1 MKRSQFLASSLLL
14 SLTPLI
20 RSEAGSVSKKTIIPP
35 RLNQG
40 DRVALVSPGG
50 FITPEELQESR
61 ASIEALGFEVA
72 EGKAVVSKYGYLGGS
87 DKERADDINWAF
99 GDTSVKG
106 IICTRGGYG
115 CGRILPMLDYSL
127 IEKNPKVLMGYS
139 DITAL
144 FYGIYTKTG
153 LAGFHGPVGIS
164 TFNEY
169 SVNHLRNVLTD
180 PRPVYTLDN
189 APADPAN
196 PDYELYTI
204 SGGTARGKLIGGNL
218 SLVVSVIGTEFN
230 PDYTGSIIFLEEVR
244 EEPYRIDRMLTQLI
258 QSGAIEK
265 CKGIALGVFSKC
277 NPKESESGITSS
289 LTLKEVL
296 FDRLGGLGIPVCYG
310 LSFGH
315 IANKYTLPF
324 GTQAELDADSG
335 IVKLI
340 EPAVK

>member
-1 MKRSQFLASSLLL
+1 MKRSRFIASSFLL
-14 SLTPLI
+14 SLTPFI
-20 RSEAGSVSKKTIIPP
+20 KTEAGTASKKTIIPP
-35 RLNQG
+35 RLKQG

-50 FITPEELQESR
+50 FITAQELKDSR
-61 ASIEALGFEVA
+61 ANIEALGFEVV
-72 EGKAVVSKYGYLGGS
+72 EGKSVVSKYGYLGGS

-99 GDTSVKG
+99 GDKTIQG

-153 LAGFHGPVGIS
+153 LTGFHGPVGIS
-164 TFNEY
+164 TFNDY
-169 SVNHLRNVLTD
+169 SVNHLRNVVIN
-180 PRPVYTLDN
+180 PRAVYTLEN
-189 APADPAN
+189 APAEAAN

-218 SLVVSVIGTEFN
+218 SLAVSVIGTEYN
-230 PDYTGSIIFLEEVR
+230 PDYTGAIIFLEEVR

-258 QSGAIEK
+258 QSGAVAK
-265 CKGIALGVFSKC
+265 CSGIALGVFSRC
-277 NPKESESGITSS
+277 NPKENESGVSQS

-296 FDRLGGLGIPVCYG
+296 FDRLGGLGKPVCYG

-315 IANKYTLPF
+315 IANKFTLPF
-324 GTQAELDADSG
+324 GTEAELAADSC
-335 IVKLI
+335 VLKLT
-340 EPAVK
+340 EPAVQ